1 MLSTTS
7 VIGAPIATLGQQ
19 CCDIDDTASTPESM
33 YYFQKST
40 KPILQLINFYLKNT
54 KLVEQAC

>member
-1 MLSTTS
+1 MLSTPS

-19 CCDIDDTASTPESM
+19 CCDKNDTVSTPESM

-40 KPILQLINFYLKNT
+40 KPLL
-54 KLVEQAC
+54 